1 MAAQPYDED
10 PARGEADQL
19 SGLVGDQHDPLTP
32 LVQALPQDRG
42 HQRALRRPEGRLG
55 ELCQHQ
61 DPGEQR
67 KGCAGQGHEPDED
80 GAHQVTADHDRTAG
94 EAVGETGEEDPGQQ
108 GGQARQRVGRGGPP
122 GRLGAFE
129 HQK

>member
-1 MAAQPYDED
+1 MAAKPYDED

-42 HQRALRRPEGRLG
+42 HQGALRRPEGCLG

-61 DPGEQR
+61 DPGE
-67 KGCAGQGHEPDED
+67 
-80 GAHQVTADHDRTAG
+80 
-94 EAVGETGEEDPGQQ
+94 
-108 GGQARQRVGRGGPP
+108 
-122 GRLGAFE
+122 
-129 HQK
+129 